1 MATGRQY
8 PKYDVFF
15 EPGTLKVEPEPT
27 EGVKLD
33 SPKKMEIELTYKV
46 ERKLII
52 ARISDIIDILAKIMD
67 KYGDVEMSVE
77 INM

>member
-15 EPGTLKVEPEPT
+15 KPETPKVEPEPT

-33 SPKKMEIELTYKV
+33 SPKKIEVELTYEI
-46 ERKLII
+46 ERKLVI
-52 ARISDIIDILAKIMD
+52 ARISDIIDILAKIRD
-67 KYGDVEMSVE
+67 KYGDVEMSIE
-77 INM
+77 IRQ